1 MTLEEVQKLNDE
13 ELRIMVAEL
22 IPLPNIGHIGNGT
35 LIYYYSRDGI
45 TRDVPNY
52 PQDLNAMHE
61 AESTIPAWNTGHKPN
76 SHSYSIVLTRILF
89 AENKQ
94 RMTHNATARQR
105 AEAFVLTLD
114 SDSTKGV

>member
-1 MTLEEVQKLNDE
+1 MWTDFYTRAIHPSGESDWY
-13 ELRIMVAEL
+13 A
-22 IPLPNIGHIGNGT
+22 LPPGMPRVKGRFSGT
-35 LIYYYSRDGI
+35 FFHAQHP
-45 TRDVPNY
+45 PNY